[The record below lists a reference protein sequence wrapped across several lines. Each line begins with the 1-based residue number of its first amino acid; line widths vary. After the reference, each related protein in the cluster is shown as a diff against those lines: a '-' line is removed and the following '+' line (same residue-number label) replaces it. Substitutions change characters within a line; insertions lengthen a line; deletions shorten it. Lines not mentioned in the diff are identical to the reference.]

1 MPQRLMPLID
11 NVSMAHGVVAP
22 PTSAT
27 FNVNTT
33 CGFCQRN
40 SVTWPSTSIM
50 FVVSNH
56 ADTL

>member
-1 MPQRLMPLID
+1 MPLID
-11 NVSMAHGVVAP
+11 SVSTAHGVVAP
-22 PTSAT
+22 PASAT
-27 FNVNTT
+27 FSVNAT

-56 ADTL
+56 AETL

>member
-11 NVSMAHGVVAP
+11 SVSISQ
-22 PTSAT
+22 SASPCSPGT
-27 FNVNTT
+27 RIVNTT

-40 SVTWPSTSIM
+40 SVTTPSISVIA
-50 FVVSNH
+50 VVSNH

>member
-11 NVSMAHGVVAP
+11 SVSMAHAVRAP
-22 PTSAT
+22 PASVT
-27 FNVNTT
+27 FNVNAT
-33 CGFCQRN
+33 CGFCQRK